1 MKKFTPE
8 QLTILRRL
16 VCGDLRDLLLP
27 KIPDEKIWVLP
38 DMALIKLLEGLKRQV
53 LVAESTLESRAKH

>member
-16 VCGDLRDLLLP
+16 VCGDLPFP
-27 KIPDEKIWVLP
+27 KIADEKIWVLP